1 MTVLAVVF
9 AFLGVIAPAQAIAA
23 EPAAKPTESSA
34 PAEPD
39 VLATLRRSHP
49 RLLVLDDQFA
59 RLRQQVKTDPTA
71 KAWFQKLQA
80 IADKELS
87 APVAQRVLIG
97 PRLLSVSRQVLGRT
111 TLWAGM
117 YRLTGDQKYADRC
130 RQEMLAVAK
139 FSDWHPPHFLDVA
152 EMTNAVAIGYD
163 WIYGTLSSEDRSTI
177 EQAIIKK
184 GLEPG
189 LKIYHSKRG
198 WHTNTNNWNQVCNG
212 GLTAGALA
220 IADRDPDIA
229 RQIIQNARQSIAVA
243 MKQFAPD
250 GGFIE
255 GPGYWQYANEYTVY
269 YLAALQTALGTD
281 FRYLKT
287 PGLADT
293 GMFRID
299 SIGPLDRTFNFAD
312 AHDGTSPAPE
322 MFWYARVFDRP
333 VYAAAERAL
342 ALRSGEVLPF
352 DLWWFNSSG
361 SEKDITKL
369 PRAAMYKRVQ
379 VAFMRS
385 SWNDRNAAYIGFK
398 GGNNS
403 ASHAHLDLGTFVYDV
418 DGARWAEDLG
428 PDDYNLPGYFGH
440 QRFEYYRL
448 RTEGHNTLTIDGQNQ
463 PTQATAALTGF
474 SADPDNMFAIA
485 DLSQGYPQAKQV
497 RRGVRLIGRRLLVQ
511 DELQST
517 GASKVV
523 WNLHTPAKIQI
534 QSDPAEAVL
543 SQSGKKLTLHILEPA
558 DARFDVVQ
566 SDIPPTRRSSV
577 PRPQDKNRKPG
588 QKLIIR
594 LPEKSGDLR
603 LVVLFSPQTETG
615 KSAQLKIRPLSDWH

>member
-9 AFLGVIAPAQAIAA
+9 AFLGVIAPAQAKAA
-23 EPAAKPTESSA
+23 EPAAKTTENSA

-117 YRLTGDQKYADRC
+117 YRLTGDHKYADRC
-130 RQEMLAVAK
+130 RQELLAVAK

-229 RQIIQNARQSIAVA
+229 RQIIQNARQSMAVA
-243 MKQFAPD
+243 MNQLAP
-250 GGFIE
+250 GGGLIE
-255 GPGYWQYANEYTVY
+255 RPG
-269 YLAALQTALGTD
+269 
-281 FRYLKT
+281 
-287 PGLADT
+287 
-293 GMFRID
+293 
-299 SIGPLDRTFNFAD
+299 DR
-312 AHDGTSPAPE
+312 
-322 MFWYARVFDRP
+322 
-333 VYAAAERAL
+333 
-342 ALRSGEVLPF
+342 
-352 DLWWFNSSG
+352 
-361 SEKDITKL
+361 
-369 PRAAMYKRVQ
+369 Q
-379 VAFMRS
+379 
-385 SWNDRNAAYIGFK
+385 
-398 GGNNS
+398 
-403 ASHAHLDLGTFVYDV
+403 
-418 DGARWAEDLG
+418 
-428 PDDYNLPGYFGH
+428 
-440 QRFEYYRL
+440 
-448 RTEGHNTLTIDGQNQ
+448 
-463 PTQATAALTGF
+463 
-474 SADPDNMFAIA
+474 
-485 DLSQGYPQAKQV
+485 
-497 RRGVRLIGRRLLVQ
+497 
-511 DELQST
+511 
-517 GASKVV
+517 
-523 WNLHTPAKIQI
+523 
-534 QSDPAEAVL
+534 
-543 SQSGKKLTLHILEPA
+543 
-558 DARFDVVQ
+558 
-566 SDIPPTRRSSV
+566 
-577 PRPQDKNRKPG
+577 
-588 QKLIIR
+588 
-594 LPEKSGDLR
+594 
-603 LVVLFSPQTETG
+603 
-615 KSAQLKIRPLSDWH
+615 